1 MQVRGVS
8 LAAHR
13 DRQGARPASAH
24 EGNVRPPAQGQML
37 SLITVRNYAV
47 IDEVEVEFQAGMSVL
62 TGETGAGKSILV
74 DALGLA
80 LGDRADAG
88 AVRSGCREARISVLF
103 ECPRGHPALNW
114 LTERGL
120 DRDRTCVLRRIV
132 SARGRS
138 RAFVNNQPAT
148 LQDLRSVGSRLV
160 NIHGQGAHQALMHA
174 AAQRGIVDHH
184 GNHVELAAQVAEAF
198 DAWRSSQQE
207 YEAQRQRGADRAS
220 ELELLS
226 FQVRELENLDYR
238 EGELDGIHEERNRL
252 SNVDRL
258 ANSVQGALS
267 GLYERDHDSAQ
278 ELIARAQRELSD
290 ARNLDPSLADA
301 ADLLSEA
308 EIQVQEAVRGL
319 AGYRDRLE
327 PDPQRL
333 DWLESR
339 LATIRSLALRHGVEE
354 TELGSVLATLRSRIA
369 AHGNAA
375 ETLEE
380 VRQRVRQA
388 RDTYFRAAEDLS
400 AARLQSAA
408 SLGES
413 VGAQMA
419 VLGLPKGRFRA
430 DIRNKPHDKAD
441 ATGLDRI
448 EFQVSLNPGQEF
460 GPLSRVAS
468 GGELSRISLALEVV
482 AAGATAIPT
491 LIFDEVDSGI
501 GGGVAE
507 IVGRRLA
514 EIAAN
519 RQVLC
524 VTHLAQVA
532 SQGRH
537 HYRVLKQSGEQSTR
551 TGIRSLSAEERVE
564 ELARMLGGVEITA
577 RTRAH
582 AEEMIERAGA
592 RG

>member
-1 MQVRGVS
+1 
-8 LAAHR
+8 
-13 DRQGARPASAH
+13 
-24 EGNVRPPAQGQML
+24 ML

-47 IDEVEVEFQAGMSVL
+47 IDEVDVEFQPGMSVL

-88 AVRSGCREARISVLF
+88 AVRTGCREARISVLF
-103 ECPRGHPALNW
+103 ECPQGHPALNW

-120 DRDRTCVLRRIV
+120 DQDRTCVLRRIV
-132 SARGRS
+132 SAKGRS

-160 NIHGQGAHQALMHA
+160 NIHGQGAHQALMQA
-174 AAQRGIVDHH
+174 QAQRGIVDHH
-184 GNHVELAAQVAEAF
+184 GNHLELARQVAAAF
-198 DAWRSSQQE
+198 GAWRSCQQE

-220 ELELLS
+220 EIELLR
-226 FQVRELENLDYR
+226 FQVRELENLDYQD
-238 EGELDGIHEERNRL
+238 GELDTLQEERSRL
-252 SNVDRL
+252 ANVDRL
-258 ANSVQGALS
+258 AGSVESALS
-267 GLYERDHDSAQ
+267 GLFERDHGSAQ
-278 ELIARAQRELSD
+278 ELIAQAQRELSG
-290 ARNLDPSLADA
+290 ARNLDPSLGDA
-301 ADLLSEA
+301 ADLLSVA

-319 AGYRDRLE
+319 ASYRDRLE

-333 DWLESR
+333 DWVESR
-339 LATIRSLALRHGVEE
+339 LATIRNLALRHGVEE
-354 TELGSVLATLRSRIA
+354 TELGAVLARLRSAIA

-375 ETLEE
+375 ESLEAA
-380 VRQRVRQA
+380 RQRVRQS
-388 RDTYFRAAEDLS
+388 RDAYFKAAEDLS
-400 AARLQSAA
+400 SARLQSAA
-408 SLGES
+408 SLGKS

-430 DIRNKPHDKAD
+430 DIRRKPNDGAD

-448 EFQVSLNPGQEF
+448 DFQVSLNPGQEF

-482 AAGATAIPT
+482 AAGATTIPT
-491 LIFDEVDSGI
+491 LVFDEVDSGI

-514 EIAAN
+514 DIATH

-537 HYRVLKQSGEQSTR
+537 HYRVLKQSGEQSTQ
-551 TGIRSLSAEERVE
+551 TGVRSLSAEERVE

-582 AEEMIERAGA
+582 AEEMIERAGDP
-592 RG
+592 R

>member
-1 MQVRGVS
+1 
-8 LAAHR
+8 
-13 DRQGARPASAH
+13 
-24 EGNVRPPAQGQML
+24 ML

-47 IDEVEVEFQAGMSVL
+47 IDEVDVEFQPGMSVL

-88 AVRSGCREARISVLF
+88 AVRTGCREARISVLF

-120 DRDRTCVLRRIV
+120 DQDRTCVLRRIV
-132 SARGRS
+132 SAKGRS

-160 NIHGQGAHQALMHA
+160 NIHGQGAHQALMQAH
-174 AAQRGIVDHH
+174 AQRGIVDHH
-184 GNHVELAAQVAEAF
+184 GNHLELARQVATAF
-198 DAWRSSQQE
+198 GAWRSCQEE

-220 ELELLS
+220 EIELLR
-226 FQVRELENLDYR
+226 FQVRELENLDYQD
-238 EGELDGIHEERNRL
+238 GELDTLQEERSRL
-252 SNVDRL
+252 ANVDRL
-258 ANSVQGALS
+258 AGSVESALS
-267 GLYERDHDSAQ
+267 GLFERDHGSAQ
-278 ELIARAQRELSD
+278 ELIAQAQRELSD
-290 ARNLDPSLADA
+290 ARNLDPSLGDA

-319 AGYRDRLE
+319 ASYRDRLE

-333 DWLESR
+333 DWVESR
-339 LATIRSLALRHGVEE
+339 LATIRSLALRHSVEE
-354 TELGSVLATLRSRIA
+354 AELGTVLATLRSRIA

-375 ETLEE
+375 ESLEAA
-380 VRQRVRQA
+380 RQRVRQS
-388 RDTYFRAAEDLS
+388 RDAYFKAAEDLS
-400 AARLQSAA
+400 SARLQSAA
-408 SLGES
+408 SLGKS

-430 DIRNKPHDKAD
+430 DIRRKPDDRAD

-448 EFQVSLNPGQEF
+448 DFQVSLNPGQEF

-482 AAGATAIPT
+482 AAGATTIPT
-491 LIFDEVDSGI
+491 LVFDEVDSGI

-514 EIAAN
+514 DIATH

-532 SQGRH
+532 SQGRQH
-537 HYRVLKQSGEQSTR
+537 FRVLKQSGEQSTQ
-551 TGIRSLSAEERVE
+551 TGVRSLSAEERVE

-582 AEEMIERAGA
+582 AEEMIERAGD
-592 RG
+592 RR

>member
-1 MQVRGVS
+1 
-8 LAAHR
+8 
-13 DRQGARPASAH
+13 
-24 EGNVRPPAQGQML
+24 ML

-47 IDEVEVEFQAGMSVL
+47 IDEVEVEFDAGLSVL

-88 AVRSGCREARISVLF
+88 AVRKGCREAQISVLF
-103 ECPRGHPALNW
+103 ECPRDHPALDW

-120 DRDRTCVLRRIV
+120 ERDRTCLLRRVV

-160 NIHGQGAHQALMHA
+160 NIHGQGAHQALLHA
-174 AAQRGIVDHH
+174 PAQREIVDHH
-184 GNHVELAAQVAEAF
+184 GNHLKLTERVAAAFGDWKSCEA
-198 DAWRSSQQE
+198 AC
-207 YEAQRQRGADRAS
+207 EAQRLQSADRAS
-220 ELELLS
+220 ELELLR
-226 FQVRELENLDYR
+226 FQVRELESLDYR
-238 EGELDGIHEERNRL
+238 EGELDTLQEERARL
-252 SNVDRL
+252 ANVDRL
-258 ANSVQGALS
+258 SNSVESALS
-267 GLYERDHDSAQ
+267 GLYERDHGSAQ
-278 ELIARAQRELSD
+278 QVIAQAQREVSD
-290 ARNLDPSLADA
+290 ARALDPSLGDT
-301 ADLLSEA
+301 ADLLAEA

-319 AGYRDRLE
+319 ASYRDGLE

-333 DWLESR
+333 DWVESR
-339 LATIRSLALRHGVEE
+339 LATIRSLALRHHVEE
-354 TELGSVLATLRSRIA
+354 AELGDLLETLRSRIGA
-369 AHGNAA
+369 LGNAA
-375 ETLEE
+375 ESLEAARE
-380 VRQRVRQA
+380 RARQA
-388 RDTYFRAAEDLS
+388 RDAYFGAAEELS
-400 AARLQSAA
+400 AARLKCAT
-408 SLGES
+408 SLSEA
-413 VGAQMA
+413 VEAQMA
-419 VLGLPKGRFRA
+419 VLGLPNGRFRA
-430 DIRNKPHDKAD
+430 EIGKKPHDRAD

-482 AAGATAIPT
+482 AAGATSIPT
-491 LIFDEVDSGI
+491 LVFDEVDAGI

-507 IVGRRLA
+507 IVGRRLTD
-514 EIAAN
+514 IASH

-532 SQGRH
+532 SQGRQ
-537 HYRVLKQSGEQSTR
+537 HYRVLKQAQTESTR
-551 TGIRSLSAEERVE
+551 TGVQSLNRDERIE

-582 AEEMIERAGA
+582 AEEMIDRAA
-592 RG
+592 DRV

>member
-1 MQVRGVS
+1 
-8 LAAHR
+8 
-13 DRQGARPASAH
+13 
-24 EGNVRPPAQGQML
+24 ML
-37 SLITVRNYAV
+37 NLITVENYAV
-47 IDEVEVEFQAGMSVL
+47 IDEVEVEFDTGMSVL

-80 LGDRADAG
+80 LGDRADSG
-88 AVRSGCREARISVLF
+88 AVRAGCREARINVLF

-114 LTERGL
+114 LAERGL
-120 DRDRTCVLRRIV
+120 DRDRTCVLRRVV
-132 SARGRS
+132 SAKGRS

-148 LQDLRSVGSRLV
+148 LQDLRSVGSTLV
-160 NIHGQGAHQALMHA
+160 NIHGQGAHQALMRA
-174 AAQRGIVDHH
+174 PAQRGIVDHH
-184 GNHVELAAQVAEAF
+184 GNHPELAARVAAAF
-198 DAWRSSQQE
+198 GEWRSSQE
-207 YEAQRQRGADRAS
+207 EHEARRKRGADRAS
-220 ELELLS
+220 ELELLR

-238 EGELDGIHEERNRL
+238 EGELDTLREERNRL
-252 SNVDRL
+252 ANVDRL
-258 ANSVQGALS
+258 ANSVQSALN
-267 GLYERDHDSAQ
+267 GLYERDHGSAQ

-290 ARNLDPSLADA
+290 ARNLDPALGDA

-319 AGYRDRLE
+319 ASYRDRLE

-333 DWLESR
+333 DWVESR
-339 LATIRSLALRHGVEE
+339 LATIGSLALRHNVEE
-354 TELGSVLATLRSRIA
+354 GELGSVLAKLRSRIA
-369 AHGNAA
+369 ALDNAA

-380 VRQRVRQA
+380 ARQRVWKS
-388 RDTYFRAAEDLS
+388 RDAYFGAAEELS
-400 AARLQSAA
+400 AARHKSATSLSA
-408 SLGES
+408 S
-413 VGAQMA
+413 VQAQMA
-419 VLGLPKGRFRA
+419 VLGLPNGRFRA
-430 DIRNKPHDKAD
+430 DIDRKPQDRAD

-482 AAGATAIPT
+482 AAGATSIPT
-491 LIFDEVDSGI
+491 LVFDEVDAGI

-514 EIAAN
+514 GIATH

-537 HYRVLKQSGEQSTR
+537 HYRVAKQSGAQSTR
-551 TGIRSLSAEERVE
+551 TGVRSLSRKERIE
-564 ELARMLGGVEITA
+564 ELARMLGGVKITA

-582 AEEMIERAGA
+582 AEEMIDRATS
-592 RG
+592 RT

>member
-1 MQVRGVS
+1 
-8 LAAHR
+8 
-13 DRQGARPASAH
+13 
-24 EGNVRPPAQGQML
+24 ML

-47 IDEVEVEFQAGMSVL
+47 VEEVEVEFQSGMSVL

-88 AVRSGCREARISVLF
+88 AVRTGCREARVSVLF
-103 ECPRGHPALNW
+103 ECPDGHPALNW

-120 DRDRTCVLRRIV
+120 DRKRTCLLRRVV

-138 RAFVNNQPAT
+138 RAFVNNQAAT

-160 NIHGQGAHQALMHA
+160 NIHGQGAHQALLHA
-174 AAQRGIVDHH
+174 PAQRDIVDHH
-184 GNHVELAAQVAEAF
+184 GDHLELTSQVAAAF
-198 DAWRSSQQE
+198 GAWRSCQAE

-220 ELELLS
+220 ELELLK
-226 FQVRELENLDYR
+226 FQVRELENLDCR
-238 EGELDGIHEERNRL
+238 EGELDTLQEERGRL
-252 SNVDRL
+252 ANVDRL
-258 ANSVQGALS
+258 ANAVERSLS
-267 GLYERDHDSAQ
+267 GLYERDHGSAQ
-278 ELIARAQRELSD
+278 QLVAQAQRDLAG
-290 ARNLDPSLADA
+290 ARTLDPSLGDA
-301 ADLLSEA
+301 ADLLAEA

-319 AGYRDRLE
+319 VSYRDRLE
-327 PDPQRL
+327 PDPARL
-333 DWLESR
+333 DWVESR
-339 LATIRSLALRHGVEE
+339 LATIRSLALRHNVEE
-354 TELGSVLATLRSRIA
+354 TELGTLLEKLRARIA

-375 ETLEE
+375 ESLEAA
-380 VRQRVRQA
+380 RQRVRQA
-388 RDTYFRAAEDLS
+388 QDAYFGAAEELS
-400 AARLQSAA
+400 AARRQSAA
-408 SLGES
+408 SLSDS
-413 VGAQMA
+413 VAAQMA
-419 VLGLPKGRFRA
+419 VLGLPDGRFRV
-430 DIRNKPHDKAD
+430 DIRARPRDRAD
-441 ATGLDRI
+441 ANGLDRI

-482 AAGATAIPT
+482 AAGATSIPT
-491 LIFDEVDSGI
+491 LVFDEVDAGI

-537 HYRVLKQSGEQSTR
+537 HYRVLKQSGEHSTR
-551 TGIRSLSAEERVE
+551 TGVRSLRGDERVE

-582 AEEMIERAGA
+582 AEEMIERAAEQG
-592 RG
+592 

>member
-1 MQVRGVS
+1 
-8 LAAHR
+8 
-13 DRQGARPASAH
+13 
-24 EGNVRPPAQGQML
+24 ML

-47 IDEVEVEFQAGMSVL
+47 IDEVEVEFDEGLSVL

-88 AVRSGCREARISVLF
+88 AVRKGCRQAQISVLF
-103 ECPRGHPALNW
+103 ECPRDHPALDW
-114 LTERGL
+114 LAERGL
-120 DRDRTCVLRRIV
+120 DQDDACLLRRVV

-160 NIHGQGAHQALMHA
+160 NIHGQGAHQARLHA
-174 AAQRGIVDHH
+174 PAQRSIVDHH
-184 GNHVELAAQVAEAF
+184 GGHIELTAQVAAAFSEWKSCEA
-198 DAWRSSQQE
+198 AYESRRQQ
-207 YEAQRQRGADRAS
+207 GADRAS
-220 ELELLS
+220 ELELLR
-226 FQVRELENLDYR
+226 FQARELESLDYR
-238 EGELDGIHEERNRL
+238 EGELEALQEERGRL
-252 SNVDRL
+252 ANVDRL
-258 ANSVQGALS
+258 SNCIESALS
-267 GLYERDHDSAQ
+267 GLYERDHGSAQ
-278 ELIARAQRELSD
+278 ELVAQAQRELSD
-290 ARNLDPSLADA
+290 ARALDPSLGEA
-301 ADLLSEA
+301 ADLLAEA

-327 PDPQRL
+327 PDPERL
-333 DWLESR
+333 DWVESR
-339 LATIRSLALRHGVEE
+339 LATIRSLALRHHVEE
-354 TELGSVLATLRSRIA
+354 SELGKLLEQLRSKLDALGSAGASLEA
-369 AHGNAA
+369 AH
-375 ETLEE
+375 
-380 VRQRVRQA
+380 RRVLQA
-388 RDTYFRAAEDLS
+388 RDTYFRAAQELS
-400 AARLQSAA
+400 TARVRCAA
-408 SLGES
+408 SLGEA
-413 VGAQMA
+413 VEAQMA
-419 VLGLPKGRFRA
+419 VLGLPKGKFRA
-430 DIRNKPHDKAD
+430 DIRGKPHDRAD

-448 EFQVSLNPGQEF
+448 EFQVTLNPGQEF

-482 AAGATAIPT
+482 AAGATSIPT
-491 LIFDEVDSGI
+491 LVFDEVDAGI

-514 EIAAN
+514 DIATQ

-537 HYRVLKQSGEQSTR
+537 HYRVLKSAQTESAR
-551 TGIRSLSAEERVE
+551 TGVQPLSREERIE

-582 AEEMIERAGA
+582 AEEMMDRAAERV
-592 RG
+592 

>member
-1 MQVRGVS
+1 
-8 LAAHR
+8 
-13 DRQGARPASAH
+13 
-24 EGNVRPPAQGQML
+24 ML

-47 IDEVEVEFQAGMSVL
+47 IDEVEVEFDTGLSVL

-88 AVRSGCREARISVLF
+88 AVRKGCLQAQISVLF
-103 ECPRGHPALNW
+103 ECPQNHPALEW
-114 LTERGL
+114 LAERGL
-120 DRDRTCVLRRIV
+120 DQDETCLLRRVV

-148 LQDLRSVGSRLV
+148 LQDLRSVGARLV
-160 NIHGQGAHQALMHA
+160 NIHGQGAHQALLHA
-174 AAQRGIVDHH
+174 PAQRGIVDHH
-184 GNHVELAAQVAEAF
+184 GGHLQLTTQVAAAFGAWKSCEA
-198 DAWRSSQQE
+198 A
-207 YEAQRQRGADRAS
+207 YEAQRQQGADRVS
-220 ELELLS
+220 ELELLR

-238 EGELDGIHEERNRL
+238 EGELEALQEERGRL
-252 SNVDRL
+252 ANVDRL
-258 ANSVQGALS
+258 SNCIESALS
-267 GLYERDHDSAQ
+267 GLYERDRGSAQ
-278 ELIARAQRELSD
+278 ELVAQAQRELSV
-290 ARNLDPSLADA
+290 AMALDPSLGEA
-301 ADLLSEA
+301 ADLLAEA

-319 AGYRDRLE
+319 AGYRDSLE
-327 PDPQRL
+327 PDPERL
-333 DWLESR
+333 DWVESR
-339 LATIRSLALRHGVEE
+339 LATIRSLALRHHVEE
-354 TELGSVLATLRSRIA
+354 SELGELLEQLRSRLDALGSAGESLEA
-369 AHGNAA
+369 A
-375 ETLEE
+375 
-380 VRQRVRQA
+380 RQRVLQA
-388 RDTYFRAAEDLS
+388 RDTYFRAAEALS
-400 AARLQSAA
+400 TARAQCAA
-408 SLGES
+408 SLSEA
-413 VGAQMA
+413 VEAQMA

-430 DIRNKPHDKAD
+430 DIRSKPHDRAD

-448 EFQVSLNPGQEF
+448 EFQVSLNPGQEY

-482 AAGATAIPT
+482 AAGATSIPT
-491 LIFDEVDSGI
+491 LVFDEVDAGI

-514 EIAAN
+514 DIATQ

-537 HYRVLKQSGEQSTR
+537 HYRVLKSAQAESTR
-551 TGIRSLSAEERVE
+551 TGVQSLSRDERIE

-582 AEEMIERAGA
+582 AEEMIDRAA
-592 RG
+592 DRV

>member
-1 MQVRGVS
+1 
-8 LAAHR
+8 
-13 DRQGARPASAH
+13 
-24 EGNVRPPAQGQML
+24 ML

-47 IDEVEVEFQAGMSVL
+47 IDEVDVEFQPGMSVL

-88 AVRSGCREARISVLF
+88 AVRTGCREARISVLF
-103 ECPRGHPALNW
+103 DCPQGHPALNW

-120 DRDRTCVLRRIV
+120 DQDRTCVLRRIV
-132 SARGRS
+132 SAKGRS

-160 NIHGQGAHQALMHA
+160 NIHGQGAHQALMQA
-174 AAQRGIVDHH
+174 QAQRGIVDHH
-184 GNHVELAAQVAEAF
+184 GNHLELARQVAAAF
-198 DAWRSSQQE
+198 GAWRSCQEE

-220 ELELLS
+220 EIELLS
-226 FQVRELENLDYR
+226 FQVRELENLGFQD
-238 EGELDGIHEERNRL
+238 GELDTLQEERSRL
-252 SNVDRL
+252 ANVDRL
-258 ANSVQGALS
+258 ACSVESALS
-267 GLYERDHDSAQ
+267 GLFERDHGSAQ
-278 ELIARAQRELSD
+278 ELIAQAQRELSD
-290 ARNLDPSLADA
+290 ARNLDPSLGDA

-319 AGYRDRLE
+319 ASYRDRLE

-333 DWLESR
+333 DWVESR
-339 LATIRSLALRHGVEE
+339 LATIRSLALRHSVEE
-354 TELGSVLATLRSRIA
+354 AELGTVLATLRSRIA

-375 ETLEE
+375 ESLEAA
-380 VRQRVRQA
+380 RQRVRQS
-388 RDTYFRAAEDLS
+388 RDAYFKAAEDLS
-400 AARLQSAA
+400 SARLQSAA

-430 DIRNKPHDKAD
+430 DIGRKPNDRAD

-448 EFQVSLNPGQEF
+448 DFQISLNPGQEF

-482 AAGATAIPT
+482 AAGATTIPT
-491 LIFDEVDSGI
+491 LVFDEVDSGI

-514 EIAAN
+514 DIATH

-532 SQGRH
+532 SQGLQ
-537 HYRVLKQSGEQSTR
+537 HYRVLKQSGEQSTQ
-551 TGIRSLSAEERVE
+551 TGVRSLRGDERVE

-582 AEEMIERAGA
+582 AKEMIERAGDP
-592 RG
+592 R

>member
-1 MQVRGVS
+1 
-8 LAAHR
+8 
-13 DRQGARPASAH
+13 
-24 EGNVRPPAQGQML
+24 ML

-47 IDEVEVEFQAGMSVL
+47 IDEVEVEFQPGMSVL

-74 DALGLA
+74 DALGLV

-88 AVRSGCREARISVLF
+88 AVRTGCREARISVLF
-103 ECPRGHPALNW
+103 ECPDDHPALNW
-114 LTERGL
+114 LAERGL
-120 DRDRTCVLRRIV
+120 DQERTCLLRRVV
-132 SARGRS
+132 SAQGRS
-138 RAFVNNQPAT
+138 RAFVNNQAAT

-160 NIHGQGAHQALMHA
+160 NIHGQGAHQALLHA
-174 AAQRGIVDHH
+174 TAQRGIVDHH
-184 GNHVELAAQVAEAF
+184 GDHLELTAQVAAAF
-198 DAWRSSQQE
+198 GAWRSCQAE

-220 ELELLS
+220 ELELLR

-238 EGELDGIHEERNRL
+238 EGELDTLQEERGRL
-252 SNVDRL
+252 ANVDRL
-258 ANSVQGALS
+258 ANSVERSLS
-267 GLYERDHDSAQ
+267 GLFERDHGSAQ
-278 ELIARAQRELSD
+278 ELLAQAQRELAD
-290 ARNLDPSLADA
+290 ARTLDPTLGDA
-301 ADLLSEA
+301 ADLLAEA

-319 AGYRDRLE
+319 VSYRDRLE
-327 PDPQRL
+327 PDPARL
-333 DWLESR
+333 DWVESR
-339 LATIRSLALRHGVEE
+339 LATIHSLALRHNVEE
-354 TELGSVLATLRSRIA
+354 TELGTLLEKLRARIA

-375 ETLEE
+375 ESLEAAQ
-380 VRQRVRQA
+380 QRVRQA
-388 RDTYFRAAEDLS
+388 QDNYFSAAEQLS
-400 AARLQSAA
+400 AARRQSAE
-408 SLGES
+408 SLGDS
-413 VGAQMA
+413 VAAQMS
-419 VLGLPKGRFRA
+419 VLGLPNGRFRA
-430 DIRNKPHDKAD
+430 EIRAKPRDRAD
-441 ATGLDRI
+441 ANGLDRI

-482 AAGATAIPT
+482 AAGATSIPT
-491 LIFDEVDSGI
+491 LVFDEVDAGI

-514 EIAAN
+514 EIAAH

-551 TGIRSLSAEERVE
+551 TGVRSLRGDERVE

-582 AEEMIERAGA
+582 AEEMIERGA
-592 RG
+592 DQG

>member
-1 MQVRGVS
+1 
-8 LAAHR
+8 
-13 DRQGARPASAH
+13 
-24 EGNVRPPAQGQML
+24 ML

-47 IDEVEVEFQAGMSVL
+47 IDEVDVEFQPGMSVL

-88 AVRSGCREARISVLF
+88 AVRTGCREARISVLF
-103 ECPRGHPALNW
+103 DCPQGHPALNW

-120 DRDRTCVLRRIV
+120 DQDRTCVLRRIV
-132 SARGRS
+132 SAKGRS

-160 NIHGQGAHQALMHA
+160 NIHGQGAHQALMQA
-174 AAQRGIVDHH
+174 QAQRGIVDHH
-184 GNHVELAAQVAEAF
+184 GNHLELARQVAAAF
-198 DAWRSSQQE
+198 GDWRSCQEE

-220 ELELLS
+220 EIELLR
-226 FQVRELENLDYR
+226 FQVRELENLGFQD
-238 EGELDGIHEERNRL
+238 GELDTLQEERSRL
-252 SNVDRL
+252 ANVDRL
-258 ANSVQGALS
+258 AGSVESALS
-267 GLYERDHDSAQ
+267 GLFERDHGSAQ
-278 ELIARAQRELSD
+278 ELIAQAQRELSG
-290 ARNLDPSLADA
+290 ARNLDPSLGDA

-319 AGYRDRLE
+319 ASYRDRLE

-333 DWLESR
+333 DWVESR

-354 TELGSVLATLRSRIA
+354 TELGAVLARLRSAIA

-375 ETLEE
+375 ESLEAA
-380 VRQRVRQA
+380 RQRIRQA
-388 RDTYFRAAEDLS
+388 RDAYFTAAEDLS
-400 AARLQSAA
+400 SARLLSAA

-430 DIRNKPHDKAD
+430 DIRRKPNDRAD

-448 EFQVSLNPGQEF
+448 DFQVSLNPGQEF

-482 AAGATAIPT
+482 AAGATTIPT
-491 LIFDEVDSGI
+491 LVFDEVDSGI

-514 EIAAN
+514 DIATH

-537 HYRVLKQSGEQSTR
+537 HYRVLKQSGEQSTQ
-551 TGIRSLSAEERVE
+551 TGVRSLSAEERVE

-582 AEEMIERAGA
+582 AKEMIERAGDP
-592 RG
+592 R

>member
-1 MQVRGVS
+1 
-8 LAAHR
+8 
-13 DRQGARPASAH
+13 
-24 EGNVRPPAQGQML
+24 ML

-47 IDEVEVEFQAGMSVL
+47 IDEVEVEFQPGMSVL

-88 AVRSGCREARISVLF
+88 AVRTGCREARISVLF
-103 ECPRGHPALNW
+103 ECPQGHPALEW
-114 LTERGL
+114 LAERGL
-120 DRDRTCVLRRIV
+120 DQDRTCVLRRIV

-138 RAFVNNQPAT
+138 RAFINNQPAT

-174 AAQRGIVDHH
+174 QAQRGIVDHH
-184 GNHVELAAQVAEAF
+184 GNHLEPASQVAAAF
-198 DAWRSSQQE
+198 GAWRSCQEE

-220 ELELLS
+220 ELELLR
-226 FQVRELENLDYR
+226 FQVRELENLDYQ
-238 EGELDGIHEERNRL
+238 EGELDTLQEERSRL
-252 SNVDRL
+252 ANVDRL
-258 ANSVQGALS
+258 SNSVESALS
-267 GLYERDHDSAQ
+267 GLYERDHGSAQ
-278 ELIARAQRELSD
+278 ELIAQAQRELAD
-290 ARNLDPSLADA
+290 ARIMDPSLGDA
-301 ADLLSEA
+301 ADLLAEA

-319 AGYRDRLE
+319 ISYRVRLE
-327 PDPQRL
+327 PDPGRL
-333 DWLESR
+333 DWVESR
-339 LATIRSLALRHGVEE
+339 LAAIRSLALRHNVEE
-354 TELGSVLATLRSRIA
+354 AELGAVLARLRVRIA

-375 ETLEE
+375 ETLEAA
-380 VRQRVRQA
+380 RQRVRQGQDA
-388 RDTYFRAAEDLS
+388 YFRAAEELS

-408 SLGES
+408 SLSES

-430 DIRNKPHDKAD
+430 DIRRKPQDRAD

-482 AAGATAIPT
+482 AAGATSIPT
-491 LIFDEVDSGI
+491 LVFDEVDAGI

-514 EIAAN
+514 EIATH

-532 SQGRH
+532 SQGGH

-551 TGIRSLSAEERVE
+551 TGVRSLRGDERVE

-582 AEEMIERAGA
+582 AEEMIERAGD
-592 RG
+592 RR

>member
-1 MQVRGVS
+1 
-8 LAAHR
+8 
-13 DRQGARPASAH
+13 
-24 EGNVRPPAQGQML
+24 ML

-47 IDEVEVEFQAGMSVL
+47 IDEVDVEFQPGMSVL

-88 AVRSGCREARISVLF
+88 AVRTGCREARISVLF
-103 ECPRGHPALNW
+103 ECPQGHPALNW

-120 DRDRTCVLRRIV
+120 DQDRTCVLRRIV
-132 SARGRS
+132 SAKGRS

-148 LQDLRSVGSRLV
+148 LQDLRAVGSRLV
-160 NIHGQGAHQALMHA
+160 NIHGQGAHQALMQA
-174 AAQRGIVDHH
+174 QAQRGIVDHH
-184 GNHVELAAQVAEAF
+184 GNHLELARQVAAAF
-198 DAWRSSQQE
+198 GAWRSCQEE

-220 ELELLS
+220 EIELLS
-226 FQVRELENLDYR
+226 FQVRELENLNYR
-238 EGELDGIHEERNRL
+238 DGELDTLQEERSRL
-252 SNVDRL
+252 ANVDRL
-258 ANSVQGALS
+258 AGSVESALS
-267 GLYERDHDSAQ
+267 GLFERDHGSAQ
-278 ELIARAQRELSD
+278 ELIAQAQRELSD
-290 ARNLDPSLADA
+290 ARNLDPSLGDA

-319 AGYRDRLE
+319 ASYRDRLE

-333 DWLESR
+333 DWVESR

-354 TELGSVLATLRSRIA
+354 AELGTVLATLRSRIA

-375 ETLEE
+375 ESLEAA
-380 VRQRVRQA
+380 RQRVRQS
-388 RDTYFRAAEDLS
+388 RDAYFKAAEDLS
-400 AARLQSAA
+400 SARLQSAA

-430 DIRNKPHDKAD
+430 DIRRKPNDRAD
-441 ATGLDRI
+441 ASGLDRI
-448 EFQVSLNPGQEF
+448 EFQVSLNPGQAF

-482 AAGATAIPT
+482 AAGATTIPT
-491 LIFDEVDSGI
+491 LVFDEVDSGI

-514 EIAAN
+514 DIATH

-532 SQGRH
+532 SQGRQ
-537 HYRVLKQSGEQSTR
+537 HYRVLKQSGEQSTQ
-551 TGIRSLSAEERVE
+551 TDVRSLSEEERVE

-582 AEEMIERAGA
+582 AEEMIERAGDP
-592 RG
+592 R

>member
-1 MQVRGVS
+1 
-8 LAAHR
+8 
-13 DRQGARPASAH
+13 
-24 EGNVRPPAQGQML
+24 ML

-47 IDEVEVEFQAGMSVL
+47 IDEVDVEFQPGMSVL

-88 AVRSGCREARISVLF
+88 AVRTGCREARISVLF
-103 ECPRGHPALNW
+103 ECPQGHPALDW

-120 DRDRTCVLRRIV
+120 DQDRTCVLRRIV
-132 SARGRS
+132 SAKGRS

-148 LQDLRSVGSRLV
+148 LQDLRSVGSSLV
-160 NIHGQGAHQALMHA
+160 NIHGQGAHQALMQA
-174 AAQRGIVDHH
+174 QAQRGIVDHH
-184 GNHVELAAQVAEAF
+184 GNHLELARQVAAAF
-198 DAWRSSQQE
+198 GDWRSCQEE

-220 ELELLS
+220 EIELLR
-226 FQVRELENLDYR
+226 FQVRELENLDYQD
-238 EGELDGIHEERNRL
+238 GELDTLQEERSRL
-252 SNVDRL
+252 ANVDRL
-258 ANSVQGALS
+258 AGSVESALS
-267 GLYERDHDSAQ
+267 GLFERDHGSAQ
-278 ELIARAQRELSD
+278 ELIAQAQRELSD
-290 ARNLDPSLADA
+290 ARNLDPSLGDA

-319 AGYRDRLE
+319 ASYRDRLE

-333 DWLESR
+333 DWVESR

-354 TELGSVLATLRSRIA
+354 AELGTVLATLRSRIA

-375 ETLEE
+375 ESLEAA
-380 VRQRVRQA
+380 RQRVRQS
-388 RDTYFRAAEDLS
+388 RDAFFKAAEDLS
-400 AARLQSAA
+400 SARLQSAA

-430 DIRNKPHDKAD
+430 DIRRKPNDRAD

-448 EFQVSLNPGQEF
+448 DFQVSLNPGQEF

-482 AAGATAIPT
+482 AAGATTIPT
-491 LIFDEVDSGI
+491 LVFDEVDSGI

-514 EIAAN
+514 DIATH

-532 SQGRH
+532 SQGQQ
-537 HYRVLKQSGEQSTR
+537 HYRVLKQSGEQSTQ
-551 TGIRSLSAEERVE
+551 TGVRSLNAEERVE

-582 AEEMIERAGA
+582 AKEMIERAGDP
-592 RG
+592 R

>member
-1 MQVRGVS
+1 
-8 LAAHR
+8 
-13 DRQGARPASAH
+13 
-24 EGNVRPPAQGQML
+24 ML

-47 IDEVEVEFQAGMSVL
+47 IDEVDVEFQPGMSVL

-88 AVRSGCREARISVLF
+88 AVRKGCREARISVLF
-103 ECPRGHPALNW
+103 ECPQGHPALNW

-120 DRDRTCVLRRIV
+120 DQDRTCVLRRIV
-132 SARGRS
+132 SAKGRS

-148 LQDLRSVGSRLV
+148 LQDLRAVGSRLV
-160 NIHGQGAHQALMHA
+160 NIHGQGAHQALMQA
-174 AAQRGIVDHH
+174 QAQRGIVDHH
-184 GNHVELAAQVAEAF
+184 GNHLELARQVAAAF
-198 DAWRSSQQE
+198 GAWRSCQDE

-220 ELELLS
+220 EIELLR
-226 FQVRELENLDYR
+226 FQVRELENLDYQD
-238 EGELDGIHEERNRL
+238 GELDTLQEERSRL
-252 SNVDRL
+252 ANVDRL
-258 ANSVQGALS
+258 AGSVESALS
-267 GLYERDHDSAQ
+267 GLFERDHGSAQ
-278 ELIARAQRELSD
+278 ELIAQAQRELSD
-290 ARNLDPSLADA
+290 ARNLDHSLGDA

-319 AGYRDRLE
+319 ASYRDRLE
-327 PDPQRL
+327 PDPQHL
-333 DWLESR
+333 DWVESR

-354 TELGSVLATLRSRIA
+354 TELGTVLATLRSRIA

-375 ETLEE
+375 ESLEAA
-380 VRQRVRQA
+380 RQRVRQS
-388 RDTYFRAAEDLS
+388 RDAYFKAAEDLS
-400 AARLQSAA
+400 SARLQSAA
-408 SLGES
+408 SLSES

-430 DIRNKPHDKAD
+430 DIRRKPNDRAD

-448 EFQVSLNPGQEF
+448 DFQVSLNPGQEF

-482 AAGATAIPT
+482 AAGATTIPT
-491 LIFDEVDSGI
+491 LVFDEVDSGI

-514 EIAAN
+514 DIATH

-532 SQGRH
+532 SQGRQ

-551 TGIRSLSAEERVE
+551 TGVLSLSAEERVE

-582 AEEMIERAGA
+582 AKEMIERAA
-592 RG
+592 DRR

>member
-1 MQVRGVS
+1 
-8 LAAHR
+8 
-13 DRQGARPASAH
+13 
-24 EGNVRPPAQGQML
+24 ML

-47 IDEVEVEFQAGMSVL
+47 IDEVEVEFDAGLSVL

-88 AVRSGCREARISVLF
+88 AVRKGCREAQISVLF
-103 ECPRGHPALNW
+103 ECPRDHPALDW

-120 DRDRTCVLRRIV
+120 DRDRTCLLRRVV

-160 NIHGQGAHQALMHA
+160 NIHGQGAHQALLHA
-174 AAQRGIVDHH
+174 PAQREIVDHH
-184 GNHVELAAQVAEAF
+184 GNHLKLTERVAAAFGDWKSCEA
-198 DAWRSSQQE
+198 AR
-207 YEAQRQRGADRAS
+207 EAQRRQGADRAS
-220 ELELLS
+220 ELELLQ

-238 EGELDGIHEERNRL
+238 EGELDALREERGRL
-252 SNVDRL
+252 ANVDRL
-258 ANSVQGALS
+258 SNSIESALS
-267 GLYERDHDSAQ
+267 GLYERDHGSAQ
-278 ELIARAQRELSD
+278 QVIAQAQREVSD
-290 ARNLDPSLADA
+290 ARALDPSLGDT
-301 ADLLSEA
+301 ADLLAEA

-319 AGYRDRLE
+319 ASYRDGLE

-333 DWLESR
+333 DWVESR
-339 LATIRSLALRHGVEE
+339 LATIRSLALRHHVEE
-354 TELGSVLATLRSRIA
+354 AELGDLLETLRSRIDTL
-369 AHGNAA
+369 GNAA
-375 ETLEE
+375 ESLEAA
-380 VRQRVRQA
+380 RQRARQA
-388 RDTYFRAAEDLS
+388 RDAYFGAAEELS
-400 AARLQSAA
+400 AARLKCAT
-408 SLGES
+408 SLSEA
-413 VGAQMA
+413 VEAQMA
-419 VLGLPKGRFRA
+419 VLGLPNGRFRA
-430 DIRNKPHDKAD
+430 EIGKKPHDRAD

-482 AAGATAIPT
+482 AAGATSIPT
-491 LIFDEVDSGI
+491 LVFDEVDAGI

-507 IVGRRLA
+507 IVGRRLTD
-514 EIAAN
+514 IASH

-532 SQGRH
+532 SQGRQ
-537 HYRVLKQSGEQSTR
+537 HYRVLKQAQTESTR
-551 TGIRSLSAEERVE
+551 TGVQSLNRDERIE

-582 AEEMIERAGA
+582 AEEMIDRAA
-592 RG
+592 DRV

>member
-1 MQVRGVS
+1 
-8 LAAHR
+8 
-13 DRQGARPASAH
+13 
-24 EGNVRPPAQGQML
+24 ML

-47 IDEVEVEFQAGMSVL
+47 IDEVDVEFQPGMSVL

-88 AVRSGCREARISVLF
+88 AVRKGCREARISVLF
-103 ECPRGHPALNW
+103 ECPQGHPALNW

-120 DRDRTCVLRRIV
+120 DQDRTCVLRRIV
-132 SARGRS
+132 SAKGRS

-148 LQDLRSVGSRLV
+148 LQDLRAVGSRLV
-160 NIHGQGAHQALMHA
+160 NIHGQGAHQALMQA
-174 AAQRGIVDHH
+174 QAQRGIVDHH
-184 GNHVELAAQVAEAF
+184 GNHLELARQVAAAF
-198 DAWRSSQQE
+198 GAWRSCQDE

-220 ELELLS
+220 EIELLR
-226 FQVRELENLDYR
+226 FQVRELENLDYQD
-238 EGELDGIHEERNRL
+238 GELDTLQEERSRL
-252 SNVDRL
+252 ANVDRL
-258 ANSVQGALS
+258 AGSVESALS
-267 GLYERDHDSAQ
+267 GLFERDHGSAQ
-278 ELIARAQRELSD
+278 ELIAQAQRELSD
-290 ARNLDPSLADA
+290 ARNLDHSLGEA

-319 AGYRDRLE
+319 ASYRDRLE
-327 PDPQRL
+327 PDPQHL
-333 DWLESR
+333 DWVESR

-354 TELGSVLATLRSRIA
+354 TELGTVLATLRSRIA

-375 ETLEE
+375 ESLEAA
-380 VRQRVRQA
+380 RQRVRQS
-388 RDTYFRAAEDLS
+388 RDAYFKAAEDLS
-400 AARLQSAA
+400 SARLQSAA
-408 SLGES
+408 SLSES

-430 DIRNKPHDKAD
+430 DMRRKPNDRAD

-482 AAGATAIPT
+482 AAGATTIPT
-491 LIFDEVDSGI
+491 LVFDEVDSGI

-514 EIAAN
+514 DIATH

-532 SQGRH
+532 SQGGQ

-551 TGIRSLSAEERVE
+551 TGVLSLSAEERVE

-582 AEEMIERAGA
+582 AKEMIERAA
-592 RG
+592 DRR

>member
-1 MQVRGVS
+1 
-8 LAAHR
+8 
-13 DRQGARPASAH
+13 
-24 EGNVRPPAQGQML
+24 ML

-47 IDEVEVEFQAGMSVL
+47 IDEVDVEFQPGMSVL

-88 AVRSGCREARISVLF
+88 AVRTGCREARISVLF
-103 ECPRGHPALNW
+103 ECPQGHPALNW

-132 SARGRS
+132 SAKGRS

-160 NIHGQGAHQALMHA
+160 NIHGQGAHQALMQA
-174 AAQRGIVDHH
+174 QAQRGIVDHH
-184 GNHVELAAQVAEAF
+184 GNHLELARQVAAAF
-198 DAWRSSQQE
+198 GAWRSCQEE

-220 ELELLS
+220 EIELLR
-226 FQVRELENLDYR
+226 FQVRELENLDYQD
-238 EGELDGIHEERNRL
+238 GELDTLQEERSRL
-252 SNVDRL
+252 ANVDRL
-258 ANSVQGALS
+258 AGSVESALS
-267 GLYERDHDSAQ
+267 GLFERDHGSAQ
-278 ELIARAQRELSD
+278 ELIAQAQRELSD
-290 ARNLDPSLADA
+290 ARNLDPSLGDA

-319 AGYRDRLE
+319 ASYRDRLE

-333 DWLESR
+333 DWVESR

-354 TELGSVLATLRSRIA
+354 TELGAVLARLRSRIA

-375 ETLEE
+375 ESLEAA
-380 VRQRVRQA
+380 RQRVRQS
-388 RDTYFRAAEDLS
+388 RDAYFKAAEDLS
-400 AARLQSAA
+400 SARLQSAA
-408 SLGES
+408 SLGKS

-430 DIRNKPHDKAD
+430 DIRRKPDDRAD
-441 ATGLDRI
+441 ATGLDRV

-482 AAGATAIPT
+482 AAGATTIPT
-491 LIFDEVDSGI
+491 LVFDEVDSGI

-514 EIAAN
+514 DIATH

-537 HYRVLKQSGEQSTR
+537 HFRVLKQSGEQSTQ
-551 TGIRSLSAEERVE
+551 TGVRSLRGDERVE

-582 AEEMIERAGA
+582 AEEMIERAGDP
-592 RG
+592 R

>member
-1 MQVRGVS
+1 
-8 LAAHR
+8 
-13 DRQGARPASAH
+13 
-24 EGNVRPPAQGQML
+24 ML

-47 IDEVEVEFQAGMSVL
+47 IDEVEVEFDAGLSVL

-88 AVRSGCREARISVLF
+88 AVRKGCRQAQISVLF
-103 ECPRGHPALNW
+103 ECPQDHPALDW
-114 LTERGL
+114 LAERGL
-120 DRDRTCVLRRIV
+120 DQDDTCLLRRVV

-160 NIHGQGAHQALMHA
+160 NIHGQGAHQALLHA
-174 AAQRGIVDHH
+174 SAQRSIVDHH
-184 GNHVELAAQVAEAF
+184 GGHLQLTSQVAAVFGDWKSCEA
-198 DAWRSSQQE
+198 A
-207 YEAQRQRGADRAS
+207 YEAQQQRGADRAS
-220 ELELLS
+220 ELELLR

-238 EGELDGIHEERNRL
+238 EGELEALQEERGRL
-252 SNVDRL
+252 ANVDRL
-258 ANSVQGALS
+258 SNCIESALS
-267 GLYERDHDSAQ
+267 GLYERDHGSAQ
-278 ELIARAQRELSD
+278 ELVAQAQRELSD
-290 ARNLDPSLADA
+290 AGALDPSLGDA
-301 ADLLSEA
+301 ADLLAEA
-308 EIQVQEAVRGL
+308 EIQVREAVRGL
-319 AGYRDRLE
+319 ASYRDRLE
-327 PDPQRL
+327 PDPERL
-333 DWLESR
+333 DWVESR
-339 LATIRSLALRHGVEE
+339 LATIRSLALRHHVKES
-354 TELGSVLATLRSRIA
+354 ELGELLEQLRSRLDALGSAGESLEA
-369 AHGNAA
+369 A
-375 ETLEE
+375 
-380 VRQRVRQA
+380 RQRVLQA
-388 RDTYFRAAEDLS
+388 RDTYFRAAKELS
-400 AARLQSAA
+400 TSRVQCAA
-408 SLGES
+408 SLSEA
-413 VGAQMA
+413 VEAQME

-430 DIRNKPHDKAD
+430 EIGKKPHDRAD

-482 AAGATAIPT
+482 AAGATSIPT
-491 LIFDEVDSGI
+491 LVFDEVDAGI

-514 EIAAN
+514 DIAAH

-532 SQGRH
+532 SQGRQ
-537 HYRVLKQSGEQSTR
+537 HYRLLKQAHARSTR
-551 TGIRSLSAEERVE
+551 TCVHALNRKERIE

-582 AEEMIERAGA
+582 AEEMIDRAA
-592 RG
+592 DRS

>member
-1 MQVRGVS
+1 
-8 LAAHR
+8 
-13 DRQGARPASAH
+13 
-24 EGNVRPPAQGQML
+24 ML
-37 SLITVRNYAV
+37 NLITVRNYAV

-88 AVRSGCREARISVLF
+88 AVRSGRREARISVLF
-103 ECPRGHPALNW
+103 ECPRGHPALKW
-114 LTERGL
+114 LADRGL

-138 RAFVNNQPAT
+138 RAFVNNQAAT
-148 LQDLRSVGSRLV
+148 LQDLRSVGSTLV

-184 GNHVELAAQVAEAF
+184 GDHMELAAQVADAF
-198 DAWRSSQQE
+198 DAWRSCREQ
-207 YEAQRQRGADRAS
+207 YEAQQQRGADRAS
-220 ELELLS
+220 ELELLR

-238 EGELDGIHEERNRL
+238 EGELDALQEERNRL
-252 SNVDRL
+252 ANVDRL
-258 ANSVQGALS
+258 AGSVESALS
-267 GLYERDHDSAQ
+267 GLYERDHGSAQ
-278 ELIARAQRELSD
+278 ELIARAQRELSG
-290 ARNLDPSLADA
+290 ARDLDPSLADA

-333 DWLESR
+333 DWVESR

-354 TELGSVLATLRSRIA
+354 TELGSVLAMLRSRIF
-369 AHGNAA
+369 AHGSAA

-380 VRQRVRQA
+380 TRQRVRQA
-388 RDTYFRAAEDLS
+388 RDAYFRAAEDLS

-408 SLGES
+408 SLSES
-413 VGAQMA
+413 VGAQLK

-430 DIRNKPHDKAD
+430 EIRNKPHDRAD

-448 EFQVSLNPGQEF
+448 EFQISLNPGQEF

-468 GGELSRISLALEVV
+468 GGELSRISLALEVA
-482 AAGATAIPT
+482 AAGATTIPT
-491 LIFDEVDSGI
+491 LVFDEVDSGI

-532 SQGRH
+532 SQGRR

-551 TGIRSLSAEERVE
+551 TGILSLSGEERVE

-592 RG
+592 RD

>member
-1 MQVRGVS
+1 
-8 LAAHR
+8 
-13 DRQGARPASAH
+13 
-24 EGNVRPPAQGQML
+24 ML

-47 IDEVEVEFQAGMSVL
+47 IDEVDVEFQPGMSVL

-88 AVRSGCREARISVLF
+88 AVRKGCREARISVLF
-103 ECPRGHPALNW
+103 ECPQGHPALNW

-120 DRDRTCVLRRIV
+120 DQDRTCVLRRIV
-132 SARGRS
+132 SAKGRS

-148 LQDLRSVGSRLV
+148 LQDLRAVGSRLV
-160 NIHGQGAHQALMHA
+160 NIHGQGAHQALMQA
-174 AAQRGIVDHH
+174 QAQRGIVDHH
-184 GNHVELAAQVAEAF
+184 GNHLELARQVAAAF
-198 DAWRSSQQE
+198 GAWRSCQDE

-220 ELELLS
+220 EIELLR
-226 FQVRELENLDYR
+226 FQVRELENLDYQD
-238 EGELDGIHEERNRL
+238 GELDTLQEERSRL
-252 SNVDRL
+252 ANVDRL
-258 ANSVQGALS
+258 AGSVESALS
-267 GLYERDHDSAQ
+267 GLFERDHGSAQ
-278 ELIARAQRELSD
+278 ELIAQAQRELSD
-290 ARNLDPSLADA
+290 ARNLDHSLGDA

-319 AGYRDRLE
+319 ASYRDRLE
-327 PDPQRL
+327 PDPQHL
-333 DWLESR
+333 DWVESR

-354 TELGSVLATLRSRIA
+354 TELGTVLATLRSRIA

-375 ETLEE
+375 ESLEAA
-380 VRQRVRQA
+380 RQRVRQS
-388 RDTYFRAAEDLS
+388 RDAYFKAAEDLS
-400 AARLQSAA
+400 SARLQSAA
-408 SLGES
+408 SLSES

-430 DIRNKPHDKAD
+430 DMRRKPNDRAD

-482 AAGATAIPT
+482 AAGATTIPT
-491 LIFDEVDSGI
+491 LVFDEVDSGI

-514 EIAAN
+514 DIATH

-532 SQGRH
+532 SQGRQ

-551 TGIRSLSAEERVE
+551 TGVLSLSAEERVE

-582 AEEMIERAGA
+582 AKEMIERAA
-592 RG
+592 DRR

>member
-1 MQVRGVS
+1 
-8 LAAHR
+8 
-13 DRQGARPASAH
+13 
-24 EGNVRPPAQGQML
+24 ML

-47 IDEVEVEFQAGMSVL
+47 IDEVEVEFDAGLSVL

-88 AVRSGCREARISVLF
+88 AVRKGCRQAQISVLF
-103 ECPRGHPALNW
+103 ECPQDHPALDW
-114 LTERGL
+114 LAERGL
-120 DRDRTCVLRRIV
+120 DQDDTCLLRRVV

-160 NIHGQGAHQALMHA
+160 NIHGQGAHQALLHA
-174 AAQRGIVDHH
+174 PAQRSIVDHH
-184 GNHVELAAQVAEAF
+184 GGHLQLTSQVAAAFGDWKSCEA
-198 DAWRSSQQE
+198 A
-207 YEAQRQRGADRAS
+207 YEAQQQRGADRAS
-220 ELELLS
+220 ELELLR

-238 EGELDGIHEERNRL
+238 EGELEALQEERGRL
-252 SNVDRL
+252 ANVDRL
-258 ANSVQGALS
+258 SNCIESALS
-267 GLYERDHDSAQ
+267 GLYERDHGSAQ
-278 ELIARAQRELSD
+278 ELVAQAQRELSD
-290 ARNLDPSLADA
+290 AGALDPSLGDA
-301 ADLLSEA
+301 ADLLAEA
-308 EIQVQEAVRGL
+308 EIQVREAVRGL
-319 AGYRDRLE
+319 ASYRDRLE
-327 PDPQRL
+327 PDPERL
-333 DWLESR
+333 DSVESR
-339 LATIRSLALRHGVEE
+339 LATIRSLALRHHVKES
-354 TELGSVLATLRSRIA
+354 ELGELLEQLRSRLDALGSAGESLEA
-369 AHGNAA
+369 A
-375 ETLEE
+375 
-380 VRQRVRQA
+380 RQRVLQA
-388 RDTYFRAAEDLS
+388 RDTYFRAAKELS
-400 AARLQSAA
+400 TSRVQCAA
-408 SLGES
+408 SLSEA
-413 VGAQMA
+413 VEAQME

-430 DIRNKPHDKAD
+430 EIGKKPHDRAD

-482 AAGATAIPT
+482 AAGATSIPT
-491 LIFDEVDSGI
+491 LVFDEVDAGI

-514 EIAAN
+514 DIAAH

-532 SQGRH
+532 SQGRQ
-537 HYRVLKQSGEQSTR
+537 HYRLLKQAHARSTR
-551 TGIRSLSAEERVE
+551 TCVHALNRKERIE

-582 AEEMIERAGA
+582 AEEMIDRAA
-592 RG
+592 DRS

>member
-1 MQVRGVS
+1 
-8 LAAHR
+8 
-13 DRQGARPASAH
+13 
-24 EGNVRPPAQGQML
+24 ML

-47 IDEVEVEFQAGMSVL
+47 IDEVDVEFQPGMSVL

-88 AVRSGCREARISVLF
+88 AVRTGCREARISVLF

-120 DRDRTCVLRRIV
+120 DQGRTCVLRRIV
-132 SARGRS
+132 SAKGRS

-160 NIHGQGAHQALMHA
+160 NIHGQGAHQALMQA
-174 AAQRGIVDHH
+174 QAQRGIVDHH
-184 GNHVELAAQVAEAF
+184 GNHLELARRVAAAF
-198 DAWRSSQQE
+198 GAWRSCQDE

-220 ELELLS
+220 EIELLS
-226 FQVRELENLDYR
+226 FQVRELENLGFQD
-238 EGELDGIHEERNRL
+238 GELDTLQEERSRL
-252 SNVDRL
+252 ANVDRL
-258 ANSVQGALS
+258 AGSVESALS
-267 GLYERDHDSAQ
+267 GLFERDHGSAQ
-278 ELIARAQRELSD
+278 ELIAQAQRELSD
-290 ARNLDPSLADA
+290 ARNLDPSLGDA

-319 AGYRDRLE
+319 ASYRDRLE

-333 DWLESR
+333 DWVESR

-354 TELGSVLATLRSRIA
+354 AELGTVLATLRSRIA

-375 ETLEE
+375 ESLEAA
-380 VRQRVRQA
+380 RQRVRQS
-388 RDTYFRAAEDLS
+388 RDAYFKAAENLS
-400 AARLQSAA
+400 SARLQSAA

-430 DIRNKPHDKAD
+430 DIGRKPNDRAD

-448 EFQVSLNPGQEF
+448 DFQVSLNPGQEF

-482 AAGATAIPT
+482 AAGATTIPT
-491 LIFDEVDSGI
+491 LVFDEVDSGI

-514 EIAAN
+514 DIATH

-532 SQGRH
+532 SQGQQ
-537 HYRVLKQSGEQSTR
+537 HYRVLKQSGEQSTQ
-551 TGIRSLSAEERVE
+551 TGVRCLSAEERVE

-582 AEEMIERAGA
+582 AEEMIERAGEP
-592 RG
+592 R